1 MGTAAKVSI
10 IIALCSTNPSV
21 GYEPAPN
28 ACPPNVDTALAKPTM
43 IEFPVTLPRVVAS
56 AAAAK
61 GTGPRRP
68 TNATEVR
75 LITRLHTMDK
85 LTGSARPAWFLAS
98 PTKPPSSVAAFSRAA
113 GDMAPVPE
121 TALTSPASKSP
132 SPSSSHLWTSSYPSL
147 LRGAPIPPRI
157 PHQTRCEE
165 CRRGPEAIRRRV
177 RAGEMLFG

>member
-1 MGTAAKVSI
+1 
-10 IIALCSTNPSV
+10 
-21 GYEPAPN
+21 
-28 ACPPNVDTALAKPTM
+28 M

-68 TNATEVR
+68 TKATEVR

-98 PTKPPSSVAAFSRAA
+98 PTKPPSSVAAFSRAS

-132 SPSSSHLWTSSYPSL
+132 SPSSSPVWTSSYPSL
-147 LRGAPIPPRI
+147 LRGAPIPQRI
-157 PHQTRCEE
+157 PQTRREE
-165 CRRGPEAIRRRV
+165 CRRPPKAVGDVYDRKDAYLLTTNYEDMYECHSESVIISPNHFLAHREHSHKITI
-177 RAGEMLFG
+177 